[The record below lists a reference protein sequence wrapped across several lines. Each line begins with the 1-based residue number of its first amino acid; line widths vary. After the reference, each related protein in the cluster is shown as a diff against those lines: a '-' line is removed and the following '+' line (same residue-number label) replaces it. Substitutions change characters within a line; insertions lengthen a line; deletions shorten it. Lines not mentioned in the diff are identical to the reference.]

1 MSYPLKTGAKSVAA
15 VYDRRR
21 RSAAMAGFGGHR
33 PPLQAGGPRRRGGFT
48 LIEVMLASVMA
59 AMILLAVYAVFSRAI
74 KLRDNA
80 TARVRAYQL
89 RARASRT
96 IRNDLRNAWISGGVL
111 ASVLEGSPTGSDGL
125 EAAAPGYLKFTTTTG
140 KDTDDDLYG
149 DVQQVEYYI
158 AKDNS
163 NGASLQTGK
172 LVRILTRD
180 LLDSST
186 QQTENQ
192 ELVLANVK
200 SFTVAFWDGTQWQDS
215 WQFTNAAASGSSS
228 SNSGSGANTSS
239 TSTSSTSSG
248 TSAGLGETTVP
259 EAVRIDIQQAA
270 IGNASLPPPLEITV
284 PLSTQPFTALP
295 TS

>member
-1 MSYPLKTGAKSVAA
+1 
-15 VYDRRR
+15 
-21 RSAAMAGFGGHR
+21 
-33 PPLQAGGPRRRGGFT
+33 
-48 LIEVMLASVMA
+48 MLASVMA

-74 KLRDNA
+74 KMRDNA
-80 TARVRAYQL
+80 TERARIYQL

-111 ASVLEGSPTGSDGL
+111 ASVLEGSPSASDGL
-125 EAAAPGYLKFTTTTG
+125 EAAVPGYLKFTTTTG

-158 AKDNS
+158 AKDNA
-163 NGASLQTGK
+163 NGGTSQTGK

-180 LLDSST
+180 LLDNT
-186 QQTENQ
+186 NQQTENQ

-200 SFTVAFWDGTQWQDS
+200 SFAVSFWDGTQWQDS
-215 WQFTNAAASGSSS
+215 WQFDSTAATSNANSTAAT
-228 SNSGSGANTSS
+228 AS
-239 TSTSSTSSG
+239 TSAT
-248 TSAGLGETTVP
+248 LGNTTVP
-259 EAVRIDIQQAA
+259 EAVRVDIQQAA
-270 IGNASLPPPLEITV
+270 IGNESLPPPLEITV